1 MIKNA
6 IVKTFSI
13 FLFLSALSALL
24 IFKSYERDLE
34 GVRTQASETASL
46 QSEKVSI
53 YLADLKI
60 KIELWRKYFSG
71 WEQFSEKSYL
81 EYARYFT
88 LLTPSVLAVNY
99 TEDGVTLSYVYP
111 LEGNEKALGK
121 SLLKHPD
128 DEIRNLAIK
137 GLDRDEVVF
146 TPPVDILQG
155 GKAVIF
161 YAPVKYRNGSS
172 GWLNIV
178 IRIDRLF
185 SEFLR
190 SNLTRLSKTSIVD
203 KATGRYLHK
212 GFEISNEEETV
223 KREIEFEGR
232 TFVFITDIYYN
243 AKLLYEKYL
252 DFTLY
257 IIFILFLLSL
267 SLYFYFK
274 KIDDERGNLVNAKSE
289 KNLLRIMFH
298 DLSNPLSVVQLYA
311 LDMEERYKDEPSLPK
326 MLKRIKQMIEI
337 ISSIRHLDYLNRDVS
352 KIDKKRIVFKD
363 LFDDLL
369 QINQDLI
376 QLKSLRVTVV
386 NPENLELS
394 LRIPYELLKNEIINN
409 LLNNAI
415 KFATIE
421 TEIKI
426 EIFSHKIKITNKSI
440 PINPDILEDLNLI
453 RPTESRAVNHSTK
466 GHGLGFFIAKILSKK
481 FALKLSIEQDL
492 AKSEVYTILRF

>member
-1 MIKNA
+1 MKNA
-6 IVKTFSI
+6 IIKTFCI
-13 FLFLSALSALL
+13 FLIMCILSALL
-24 IFKSYERDLE
+24 IKKSYIRDLE
-34 GVRTQASETASL
+34 WVRNQASETASL

-53 YLADLKI
+53 YFSDLKI
-60 KIELWRKYFSG
+60 KVELWRKYFSG
-71 WEQFSEKSYL
+71 WEEFSEKTYRD
-81 EYARYFT
+81 YARYFT
-88 LLTPSVLAVNY
+88 LLTPSVMAVNY
-99 TEDGVTLSYVYP
+99 SQDGVTLSYVYP
-111 LEGNEKALGK
+111 MLGNEKALGK

-128 DEIRNLAIK
+128 EEIRKLAIK
-137 GLDRDEVVF
+137 GLSKDELIF

-161 YAPVKYRNGSS
+161 YAPVKYLNGTT

-178 IRIDRLF
+178 IRIDQLF
-185 SEFLR
+185 SQFLQ
-190 SNLTRLSKTSIVD
+190 SNLARLSKTSIID
-203 KATGRYLHK
+203 KETGRYLHK
-212 GFEISNEEETV
+212 GFEITNEEDTV
-223 KREIEFEGR
+223 KKEIEFEGR
-232 TFVFITDIYYN
+232 TFVFVTDIYFN

-252 DFTLY
+252 DFMLY

-311 LDMEERYKDEPSLPK
+311 LDMEERYKEEPALPK

-352 KIDKKRIVFKD
+352 EIDKKRIVFKD

-376 QLKSLRVTVV
+376 QKKSLRVIVA
-386 NPENLELS
+386 NPEDLEVS

-415 KFATIE
+415 KFATPE

-426 EIFSHKIKITNKSI
+426 EIYSHKIKITNKSI
-440 PINPDILEDLNLI
+440 PINPDVLEDLNLI
-453 RPTESRAVNHSTK
+453 RPTESRAVNHSNK

-492 AKSEVYTILRF
+492 GSSEVYTVLRF